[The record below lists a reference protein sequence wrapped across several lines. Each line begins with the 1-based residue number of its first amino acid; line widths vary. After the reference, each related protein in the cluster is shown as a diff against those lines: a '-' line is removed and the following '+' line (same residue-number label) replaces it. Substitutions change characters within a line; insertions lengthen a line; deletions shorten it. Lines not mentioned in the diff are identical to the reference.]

1 MVDVASIQAQV
12 RELPSPRLSDADRI
26 DLLRSL
32 EELKCIT
39 EAAQAALSAD
49 FAESQE
55 AKAADAGVPTAR
67 RGRGIAAQI
76 ALARRESPHK
86 GQQHLGLAKILRD
99 ELPHTWTAF
108 STGRITEWKATLIA
122 RETACLALEQRL
134 EVDER
139 LAHNAEALEAM
150 GDGELAAAVAKL
162 AQELDPASVA
172 ERRRRA
178 EKERR
183 VTLRPAPDVMS
194 QLSALL
200 PVKDGVA
207 VYAALKA
214 AADTAISTGD
224 PRTRGQVMADTL
236 INRIT
241 GREPLPNGADGPN
254 GTGNPDPGATVNI
267 VLPDTVLTGQSETGA
282 WIEGYG
288 PIPADLARDL
298 AAGSMWLRRLYAD
311 AHTGALVAMESRRR
325 LVPQG
330 MAKFLRLR
338 DRICRSPWCDA
349 PVRHSDH
356 VVPADESGPTTATNT
371 QGLCQA
377 CNHAKQARGWTAR
390 PRPGPT
396 PQHTVETT
404 TPTGH
409 TYTSTAPPA
418 RTRTW
423 VETEPG
429 TWTLIV

>member
-1 MVDVASIQAQV
+1 MPPFIIEHMIDVAPIQTQV
-12 RELPSPRLSDADRI
+12 RDLPTPALSDADRI

-49 FAESQE
+49 FAESQA
-55 AKAADAGVPTAR
+55 AKAADAGVPAER
-67 RGRGIAAQI
+67 RQRGIAAQI

-86 GQQHLGLAKILRD
+86 GQRHLGLATLLRE

-139 LAHNAEALEAM
+139 LAHDAGSLEAM
-150 GDGELAAAVAKL
+150 GDGELIAAAAKI
-162 AQELDPASVA
+162 ARELDPASVA

-178 EKERR
+178 EQERR

-207 VYAALKA
+207 VLAALKA
-214 AADTAISTGD
+214 AADTAIGTGD

-236 INRIT
+236 VARVT
-241 GREPLPNGADGPN
+241 GREPLTDG
-254 GTGNPDPGATVNI
+254 PDPGATIDI
-267 VLPDTVLTGQSETGA
+267 VLADTFLTGQTETGA
-282 WIEGYG
+282 WIDGYG

-298 AAGSMWLRRLYAD
+298 AAGATWLRRLYAN
-311 AHTGALVAMESRRR
+311 AQTGALIAMESKRR

-338 DRICRSPWCDA
+338 DRICRTPWCDA

-356 VVPADESGPTTATNT
+356 VESADEGGPTTITNT

-396 PQHTVETT
+396 PQHTVDTT

-409 TYTSTAPPA
+409 SYTSTAPPA